1 MTGEYDM
8 HRSLS
13 VLLIT
18 HYYEPEIGAAPRR
31 MRSLVSRWRAR
42 GVDVR
47 VIAPLPHYPQG
58 RALDGYGFRQIGSSW
73 GRYGEKVTRTPFLP
87 IERGGVAKLAD
98 HIVSAAAAISPALV
112 GPRPDV
118 VIASVPAV
126 PTMGAALVAARR
138 WRAPLVLDM
147 RDSWPDVA
155 VEAGMAEGPVGRALV
170 SFVSSIQRAADVIV
184 TVPPGFAE
192 VLATRG
198 IPAGRIHHVPNGTDV
213 DGVPYQDPPPQVTRR
228 LRVLYCGTHG
238 VSQGL
243 ETVVRAIA
251 AVGHSRVEGRFIGEG
266 TEKRSL
272 IDLARSLGAPITFED
287 AVPREKVWEAYAWAD
302 TCLVPLRALPSFKDA
317 VPSKIYE
324 IMASGRHVL
333 ACLEGEAE
341 RVIGA
346 ARAGI
351 VVPPENEP
359 ALTEALRHLA
369 CHRDELL
376 VGAGPR
382 AWVRAN
388 RDDDALADAFY
399 DVLERAA
406 TARRR

>member
-1 MTGEYDM
+1 M

-13 VLLIT
+13 VLLMT
-18 HYYEPEIGAAPRR
+18 HYYEPEIGAASRR

-47 VIAPLPHYPQG
+47 VIAPLPHYPHG
-58 RALDGYGFRQIGSSW
+58 RPLEGYGFRQIGTSW
-73 GRYGEKVTRTPFLP
+73 GRYGERVTRTPFLP
-87 IERGGVAKLAD
+87 TERGGCAKLAD
-98 HIVSAAAAISPALV
+98 HIVSAAAALSPAMV

-118 VIASVPAV
+118 VVATVPAV

-138 WRAPLVLDM
+138 WRALLVLDM

-155 VEAGMAEGPVGRALV
+155 VEAGMAEGAVGRVLV
-170 SFVSSIQRAADVIV
+170 RFVSSIQRAADVIV

-192 VLATRG
+192 VLAARG
-198 IPAGRIHHVPNGTDV
+198 IPAERIHHVPNGTDV
-213 DGVPYQDPPPQVTRR
+213 DGVPYQDPPPQVARR

-243 ETVVRAIA
+243 DTVVRAIA
-251 AVGHSRVEGRFIGEG
+251 AVGSSRVEGRFIGEG
-266 TEKRSL
+266 TERQGLIELATSL
-272 IDLARSLGAPITFED
+272 EAPITFEE
-287 AVPREKVWEAYAWAD
+287 AVPRDKVWQAYAWAD

-333 ACLEGEAE
+333 ACLEGEAK

-346 ARAGI
+346 ARAGA
-351 VVPPENEP
+351 VVPPENEA
-359 ALTEALRHLA
+359 ALIEALEHLA

-376 VGAGPR
+376 VGEGPR

-388 RDDDALADAFY
+388 RDDDALADAFH
-399 DVLERAA
+399 DILTRAA
-406 TARRR
+406 AARRR